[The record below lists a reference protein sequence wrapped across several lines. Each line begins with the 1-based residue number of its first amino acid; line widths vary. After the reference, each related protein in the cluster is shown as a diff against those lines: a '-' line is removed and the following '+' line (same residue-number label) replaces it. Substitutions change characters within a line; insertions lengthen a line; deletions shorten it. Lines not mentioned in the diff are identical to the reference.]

1 MDARPAPLTH
11 LLYLHGFRS
20 SPQSFKARMIAAQV
34 DALNRASP
42 PEQAITW
49 WCPQLPPSPDEAV
62 AQVLTAAADW
72 PRERMA
78 IIGSSLGGFYATVLG
93 ERLGCRV
100 AVINPAVA
108 PARDLARYIGEQTS
122 FHNPED
128 RFFFRPEFVPAFA
141 ALHPYPITR
150 PERYW
155 ALIAQGD
162 EIILERYWGG
172 ADTTTPHLTFSF
184 HKTVSA
190 LLVGTAIADGHV
202 GTIDASIGDYIKEW
216 ANDPRGKPSLRS
228 AMQMSAG
235 YAQPSLAGGPFSE
248 WARFAFSS
256 DIVSATLAGKAQLVA
271 GKDHP
276 FEYLELDA

>member
-20 SPQSFKARMIAAQV
+20 SPQSFKARMIAAHV
-34 DALNRASP
+34 AALNQSSP

-62 AQVLTAAADW
+62 AQVLTAVADW

-155 ALIAQGD
+155 ALISKGD
-162 EIILERYWGG
+162 EVLNWEEMVAHYPH
-172 ADTTTPHLTFSF
+172 TTMTVLPGSDHAVSDFAEHLPALWAWLSATP
-184 HKTVSA
+184 
-190 LLVGTAIADGHV
+190 GHGPKN
-202 GTIDASIGDYIKEW
+202 GTI
-216 ANDPRGKPSLRS
+216 P
-228 AMQMSAG
+228 
-235 YAQPSLAGGPFSE
+235 
-248 WARFAFSS
+248 
-256 DIVSATLAGKAQLVA
+256 V
-271 GKDHP
+271 
-276 FEYLELDA
+276 